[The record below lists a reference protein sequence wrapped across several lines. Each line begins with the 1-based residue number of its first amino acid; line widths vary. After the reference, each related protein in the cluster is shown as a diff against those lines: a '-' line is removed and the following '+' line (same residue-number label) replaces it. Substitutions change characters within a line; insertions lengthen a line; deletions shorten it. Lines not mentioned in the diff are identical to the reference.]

1 MLQGQKCHLRR
12 VSTRCSLFDFVVA
25 RLISHGKVGHVT
37 QAYLCNSTN
46 VLLKGGREASS
57 DPLHISD
64 AFTATSVQAQF
75 EILEIAGQL
84 QANDIV
90 LRQSASLDRT
100 RGNIAGSQSQRQED
114 RRKHAVERW
123 NVDVM
128 QFC

>member
-1 MLQGQKCHLRR
+1 MPQEQKCHLRR

-25 RLISHGKVGHVT
+25 RLISHGNGGHVT

-46 VLLKGGREASS
+46 VLLEGGREASS

-75 EILEIAGQL
+75 EVLEIAGQL
-84 QANDIV
+84 QADDVV
-90 LRQSASLDRT
+90 LRQSASVDGT
-100 RGNIAGSQSQRQED
+100 RGNTADGQSQRQED
-114 RRKHAVERW
+114 RRKHAGERW
-123 NVDVM
+123 IGDVM

>member
-1 MLQGQKCHLRR
+1 MLEEQRCHSPQ

-25 RLISHGKVGHVT
+25 RLVSHWNGGHVT

-46 VLLKGGREASS
+46 VLLEGGREASS
-57 DPLHISD
+57 NPLHISD

-75 EILEIAGQL
+75 EVLEIAGQL
-84 QANDIV
+84 QANDVI
-90 LRQSASLDRT
+90 LRQSAPVDGT
-100 RGNIAGSQSQRQED
+100 RGNTDDSQSQRHED